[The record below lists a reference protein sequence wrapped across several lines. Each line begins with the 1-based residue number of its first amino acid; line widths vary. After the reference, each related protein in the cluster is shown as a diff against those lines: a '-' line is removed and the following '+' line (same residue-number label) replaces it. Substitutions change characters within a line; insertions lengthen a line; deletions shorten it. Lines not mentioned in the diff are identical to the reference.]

1 MKSKMEVI
9 LRSWTIDP
17 DALAGEAACIC
28 TDFTDEE
35 KALKTALA
43 SRHESIM
50 EHCNFTFTV
59 SGVSRVLMAQLT
71 RHRIASFSVRSQ
83 RYVSYRDGFGY
94 VIPPSIEALG
104 EEKVAQYE
112 AQMEQ
117 MHKWYC
123 GWCDDLGDS
132 HKEDARFVLPNACE
146 TKIMVTMN
154 ARELNHFFSLR
165 MCSRAQ
171 WEIRS
176 MADEMYKAAREA
188 APILFEKSG
197 PGCWNTGC
205 PESRPCKSPRE
216 RF

>member
-1 MKSKMEVI
+1 MKSQMEVT
-9 LRSWTIDP
+9 LRSWTVDP
-17 DALAGEAACIC
+17 DLLAGEAACIC
-28 TDFTDEE
+28 TDFDSEY
-35 KALKTALA
+35 KALATAIN
-43 SRHESIM
+43 SHHDSVM
-50 EHCNFTFTV
+50 EHCTFTFIIE
-59 SGVSRVLMAQLT
+59 GVSRVLMAQLT

-117 MHKWYC
+117 MQKWYC
-123 GWCDDLGDS
+123 GWCDDLGDQR
-132 HKEDARFVLPNACE
+132 KEDARFVLPNACE

-154 ARELNHFFSLR
+154 ARELNHFFNLR

-171 WEIRS
+171 WEIRA
-176 MADEMYKAAREA
+176 MADEMYRQAAEV
-188 APILFEKSG
+188 APLLFATAG
-197 PGCWNTGC
+197 PGCWSTGC